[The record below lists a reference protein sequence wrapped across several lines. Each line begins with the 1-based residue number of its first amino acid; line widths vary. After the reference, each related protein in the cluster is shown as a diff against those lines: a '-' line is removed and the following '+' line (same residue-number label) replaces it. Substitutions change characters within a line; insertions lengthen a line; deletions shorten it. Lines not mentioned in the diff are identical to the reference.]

1 MTRKLAVCLLA
12 AFLAAGCTRPKPPI
26 VIPPPVCVPP
36 DPACTPPP
44 QHVHTGETGFIT
56 IHDRQFWDRDG
67 NPWTWVGM
75 TDFLIW
81 SRYLHGEDVDALF
94 HERVALGAK
103 VLRVFGTL
111 DAFSRT
117 QAHIPAASIYP
128 QDHPDYYDKLLPF
141 VRLANMHGLAIEFVL
156 FADAE
161 AVMPD
166 QGMQDEYAEQV
177 FQALETAS
185 ADGFTN
191 FLEGCNECVFRSNLP
206 GGEARAYEVTSRFQG
221 RSPYVLTASGS
232 SATDLPECS
241 PSVPYVLDYVT
252 EHLDRGADWVRK
264 HIDLREHRD
273 GFTWGEN
280 TPCAGTPF
288 TGTRVPTISDEPRGF
303 DESVWG
309 SRTTDVVAAGQAGG
323 MAAMFGNGITFHS
336 QSGLLSEP
344 LGPIQT
350 DAAVRMLQ
358 AARFINP
365 RVQLLN
371 YARGS
376 DQGPCAW
383 AYGPGPV
390 EHTEG
395 PGMRSFTK
403 WIGNQFWV
411 VQAGS
416 YREAVAPCPGFALE
430 IERVQG
436 VAQLRQ
442 E

>member
-1 MTRKLAVCLLA
+1 MKRLLLCILLLSA
-12 AFLAAGCTRPKPPI
+12 CTKPKPPI
-26 VIPPPVCVPP
+26 VIPPPVCQPP

-44 QHVHTGETGFIT
+44 QHATTGEAGPIT
-56 IHDRQFWDRDG
+56 IQERQFWTADG

-81 SRYLHGEDVDALF
+81 SRHLHGEDIDALL

-103 VLRVFGTL
+103 VLRVFGML
-111 DAFSRT
+111 DCFSLSRDRNVYPC
-117 QAHIPAASIYP
+117 HVYP
-128 QDHPDYYDKLLPF
+128 QEHADYYEKLLSF
-141 VRLANMHGLAIEFVL
+141 LKLANRHGMRIEFTL

-166 QGMQDEYAEQV
+166 QAQQDDYAERV
-177 FQALETAS
+177 FQALEAAS

-206 GGEARAYEVTSRFQG
+206 GGEARSYEVTSRFKG

-252 EHLDRGADWVRK
+252 EHLDRGPEWVRK

-288 TGTRVPTISDEPRGF
+288 KGTRVPTISDEPRGL

-350 DAAVRMLQ
+350 EGAIRMLQ

-403 WIGNQFWV
+403 WLGDLFYV

-416 YREAVAPCPGFALE
+416 YRESVTACPGFQLVT
-430 IERVQG
+430 ERVQG
-436 VAQLRQ
+436 VALLRQ
-442 E
+442 Q